1 MGGSSNTFE
10 GKAAF
15 VTGAAS
21 GIGLAITKALVA
33 KGANVMMADID
44 TARLTIE
51 LEAMNAPSQLSMV
64 HCDTSDYA
72 SVEAARDATLARF
85 GKVHYLFNN
94 AGVSLAGRSGSFEVK
109 DWQWITD
116 VNLMGV
122 VHGVEAFLPGML
134 AHGEDGCVINTA
146 SMAGHLT
153 TAYMSPYHA
162 TKFAVVGYSE
172 ALYHELQ
179 KSPINVSVLCPTW
192 VKSNIYNASLLSP
205 TMTEDKAAEM
215 SANPAYQATKALVD
229 NGMSA
234 ETFAELVL
242 TSIAKKR
249 FFVFNDPEVRPV
261 FDMRR
266 DRILADFDAC
276 LADLESS

>member
-1 MGGSSNTFE
+1 MTDSSSVFE
-10 GKAAF
+10 TKAAF

-33 KGANVMMADID
+33 RGANVMMADID
-44 TARLTIE
+44 TARLTAE
-51 LEAMNAPSQLSMV
+51 LEAMNAPSQLSMI

-85 GKVHYLFNN
+85 GKVHFLFNN
-94 AGVSLAGRSGSFEVK
+94 AGVSLAGRSGHIAIK

-116 VNLMGV
+116 INLMGV
-122 VHGVEAFLPGML
+122 VHGVEAFLPGMQ
-134 AHGEDGCVINTA
+134 AHGEEGCIVNTA
-146 SMAGHLT
+146 SMAGHT
-153 TAYMSPYHA
+153 STPYMPPYHA

-172 ALYHELQ
+172 ALEMEL
-179 KSPINVSVLCPTW
+179 KDSPINVSVLCPTW
-192 VKSNIYNASLLSP
+192 VKSNIYNAAFGSP
-205 TMTEDKAAEM
+205 SKAAE
-215 SANPAYQATKALVD
+215 NPENFKNNPVYQSTKALVD

-234 ETFAELVL
+234 EKFAELVL
-242 TSIAKKR
+242 RSIAKKR
-249 FFVFNDPEVRPV
+249 FYVFNDPEVRPV

-276 LADLESS
+276 LADLAEE